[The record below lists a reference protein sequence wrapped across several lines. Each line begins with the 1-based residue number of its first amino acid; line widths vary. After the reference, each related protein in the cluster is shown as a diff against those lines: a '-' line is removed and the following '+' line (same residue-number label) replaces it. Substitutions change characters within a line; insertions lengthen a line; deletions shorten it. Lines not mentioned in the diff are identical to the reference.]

1 VGFIADFTKMFR
13 PTFALVLIYVTLPFH
28 SAEAETSIRF
38 ALGRKVDGAVAPL
51 LVAIDNGYFKTEGLD
66 VQIAEPPSPGADEM
80 VASVAQRVAD
90 DEADMGLGDI
100 NTLIRLRAQAKPVPA
115 RAVYVL
121 QNKPGYAVIGR
132 KSRGILN
139 PKSLEGTIIGSSA
152 TDTAF
157 AYWKIFALANA
168 LDESKIK
175 FESVSELVR
184 EPMLAAGQ
192 VDATVGL
199 SFIAYTDL
207 LDRGVPAS
215 DVTLMLMGDY
225 GVQLYGQS
233 VIVSDKFAASN
244 PDAVKGFLRALS
256 KGLKET
262 IARPQNAIDSVIK
275 RNTDL
280 RKALELERLKLTIRD
295 NVLTPEAKTLGFGA
309 IDPARLEKSID
320 QIETAYGYK
329 TQLRALDIFDDSF
342 LPSAVQRKTN

>member
-1 VGFIADFTKMFR
+1 MFR
-13 PTFALVLIYVTLPFH
+13 PALALVLIYVALPFH
-28 SAEAETSIRF
+28 AAEAETSIKF
-38 ALGRKVDGAVAPL
+38 ALGRKIDGTVAPL
-51 LVAIDNGYFKTEGLD
+51 LVAIDNGYFKAEGLD
-66 VQIAEPPSPGADEM
+66 VQIVEPPSPAADEM

-90 DEADMGLGDI
+90 GEADMGLGDI
-100 NTLIRLRAQAKPVPA
+100 NTLIRLRAQAKLIPA

-121 QNKPGYAVIGR
+121 YNKPGYAVIGR

-139 PKSLEGTIIGSSA
+139 PKSLEGATIGSSA
-152 TDTAF
+152 ADTAF

-168 LDESKIK
+168 LDDSKIK
-175 FESVSELVR
+175 FESVSEPVR

-192 VDATVGL
+192 VDAVIGL
-199 SFIAYTDL
+199 SFISYTDL

-244 PDAVKGFLRALS
+244 PDAVKGFLRALT

-262 IARPQNAIDSVIK
+262 IARPQSAVDSAIK

-295 NVLTPEAKTLGFGA
+295 NVLTPEAKALGFGA
-309 IDPARLEKSID
+309 IDLARLEKSID
-320 QIETAYGYK
+320 QIETAYDYK
-329 TQLRALDIFDDSF
+329 TKPRALDIFDDSF